1 MQTCSRSLNLAD
13 VLTRSDKQLSILAC
27 SPEPGPWL
35 NSLVQSFCLR
45 GVEKELLRKRL
56 YTRGRYAK
64 KKSGC
69 ETYLEVPL
77 QRCDIL
83 TAHLNIIQSHLRQ
96 KGKSDWRFV
105 TVNRTPS
112 DSLQN
117 LPRCNWRPASRQLI
131 QIQLNK
137 LVKRLFDVVIL
148 KMCLCNTRK
157 AALAFS
163 LLSMPSVLNLP
174 CWKLFCIRLT
184 ALLTPRCMSWSV
196 VAGKPCRSL
205 LYSTSLTV
213 KEGQSREWGVRG
225 VGGVDSEQYVLTRK
239 DNVGT
244 WSPTPAQ
251 SWCDWS
257 WRRGNRC

>member
-1 MQTCSRSLNLAD
+1 MCWPGLTNSFLSWLVPQSRDPDWTAWCSRSVGGEGCGKGAITEAS
-13 VLTRSDKQLSILAC
+13 VHK
-27 SPEPGPWL
+27 
-35 NSLVQSFCLR
+35 
-45 GVEKELLRKRL
+45 RKICE
-56 YTRGRYAK
+56 

-148 KMCLCNTRK
+148 KMK
-157 AALAFS
+157 ALTE
-163 LLSMPSVLNLP
+163 LP
-174 CWKLFCIRLT
+174 
-184 ALLTPRCMSWSV
+184 
-196 VAGKPCRSL
+196 
-205 LYSTSLTV
+205 
-213 KEGQSREWGVRG
+213 QH
-225 VGGVDSEQYVLTRK
+225 
-239 DNVGT
+239 
-244 WSPTPAQ
+244 
-251 SWCDWS
+251 
-257 WRRGNRC
+257 